1 VFQFF
6 AGDGIFRTV
15 MIAVQIFRK
24 LFLEHVWLLS
34 GRFPGKKGKAKK
46 RKNRVASCLGKRPC
60 FD

>member
-34 GRFPGKKGKAKK
+34 GRFPGKKGRTNDKK
-46 RKNRVASCLGKRPC
+46 QGRLLFGETAL
-60 FD
+60 F

>member
-24 LFLEHVWLLS
+24 LFFKHVYLLS
-34 GRFPGKKGKAKK
+34 DRFPGKKGRTNDKK
-46 RKNRVASCLGKRPC
+46 QGRLLFGETAL
-60 FD
+60 F